1 MQMIHFHGS
10 YRYEDTAHLE
20 SALQHARKHLR
31 ISSDELWF
39 RCFVTDGSVLTVN
52 LQVPSSAARILDAT
66 SVFLHLSRGALE
78 GAFAA
83 S

>member
-1 MQMIHFHGS
+1 MINFHGS
-10 YRYEDTAHLE
+10 YRYEDLASLE
-20 SALQHARKHLR
+20 SALRQARTHLG
-31 ISSDELWF
+31 DAADDLWF
-39 RCFVTDGSVLTVN
+39 RCFVTGGSFLTVN
-52 LQVPSSAARILDAT
+52 LCVPSSDERILDAT

>member
-10 YRYEDTAHLE
+10 YRYEDPAHLE
-20 SALQHARKHLR
+20 LALQHARKHLH
-31 ISSDELWF
+31 IASDELWF
-39 RCFVTDGSVLTVN
+39 RCFVTDSVLTVN